1 MRDHLLPCIATLK
14 TTYEMYDALK
24 RMFESNN
31 TNKALT
37 LNHRLQNIKIMKANT
52 IATFFMKISE
62 IRDRLG
68 AIGETI
74 TDKELVMITLNSLP
88 RH

>member
-1 MRDHLLPCIATLK
+1 VRDHLLPCIATLK

-37 LNHRLQNIKIMKANT
+37 LKHQLQSIKMMNADN
-52 IATFFMKISE
+52 IATFFMRISDS
-62 IRDRLG
+62 IRDQLG

-74 TDKELVMITLNSLP
+74 IASSKSASTRKV
-88 RH
+88 

>member
-1 MRDHLLPCIATLK
+1 
-14 TTYEMYDALK
+14 MYDALK

-37 LNHRLQNIKIMKANT
+37 LKHHLQSIKMKNADNIAP
-52 IATFFMKISE
+52 FFMRISE
-62 IRDRLG
+62 IRDQLG

-74 TDKELVMITLNSLP
+74 IASSKSASTRKV
-88 RH
+88 

>member
-1 MRDHLLPCIATLK
+1 
-14 TTYEMYDALK
+14 MYDALK

-37 LNHRLQNIKIMKANT
+37 LKHQLQSIKMRNDDN
-52 IATFFMKISE
+52 IATFFMRILE
-62 IRDRLG
+62 IKDQLG

-74 TDKELVMITLNSLP
+74 IASSKSASTRKV
-88 RH
+88 